1 MKIEITEEQIVAG
14 VKSVLPS
21 IIENIIIDTDIVEN
35 IVTNNIEP
43 TVKKIVE
50 SGKLDKV
57 LEDEVKRFINDD
69 WDICPCFNVI
79 EGSWFIPEPFFNCMN
94 IF

>member
-1 MKIEITEEQIVAG
+1 MKIEITEEQIVAS

-35 IVTNNIEP
+35 IVINNIEP

-50 SGKLDKV
+50 SGKLDEA
-57 LEDEVKRFINDD
+57 LETEVKRFIGND
-69 WDICPCFNVI
+69 WD
-79 EGSWFIPEPFFNCMN
+79 SSDMSN
-94 IF
+94 ILIARISEKLVLKGD

>member
-1 MKIEITEEQIVAG
+1 MKIEITEEQIVAS

-35 IVTNNIEP
+35 IVNNTIGA

-50 SGKLDKV
+50 SGKLD
-57 LEDEVKRFINDD
+57 EAIETEVRRFIAND
-69 WDICPCFNVI
+69 WD
-79 EGSWFIPEPFFNCMN
+79 SSDMSN
-94 IF
+94 ILIARISEKLVLKGD